1 MLIIYLLLTS
11 NILLS
16 GVSTVLEKKFQ
27 LSVKNNIP
35 TMLMMNLVNG
45 IFGCAYFLFLC
56 KFNIQMNLTTFVF
69 SFGYAMIV
77 FNSLVISVVALSK
90 MSIPVKTILGMLG
103 SVLGS
108 VVVGRIFFDEKIAL
122 NSVFAVLFL
131 FAAVIIPY
139 IKNDELKTGKNPF
152 WVCIW
157 LFLTFAVSSVYLK
170 FYTENPNSLASN
182 NMFFMTNFIC
192 LIICALVVIIYMTVK
207 KQCRNNI
214 LNTLGVKH
222 IANIALRT
230 AISNISAIITVFIIV
245 VMDISVYTVL
255 TSSLG
260 LIAGVLVSRFLF
272 YEDLT
277 WKNYVSVA
285 FAFISIILQA
295 L

>member
-1 MLIIYLLLTS
+1 MLVVLLIST
-11 NILLS
+11 IFLS
-16 GVSTVLEKKFQ
+16 VFSTVLEKKFQ

-45 IFGCAYFLFLC
+45 IFGCVYFLFLC
-56 KFNIQMNLTTFVF
+56 KFNVQMNLTTFAF

-77 FNSLVISVVALSK
+77 FDSLVISVVALSK
-90 MSIPVKTILGMLG
+90 MSIPVKTIVGMLG

-108 VVVGRIFFDEKIAL
+108 VVVGRIFFNEKIAI
-122 NSVFAVLFL
+122 NSVLAVLFL

-139 IKNDELKTGKNPF
+139 VKSKELKTGKNPF

-170 FYTENPNSLASN
+170 FYTENPNSLDAN

-192 LIICALVVIIYMTVK
+192 LIICALAVIICMIAK
-207 KQCRNNI
+207 KQYRSNM
-214 LNTLGVKH
+214 LNAIGIKH
-222 IANIALRT
+222 IANIGLRT
-230 AISNISAIITVFIIV
+230 ALSNISSIITVFIIS
-245 VMDISVYTVL
+245 VMDVSVYTVI

-260 LIAGVLVSRFLF
+260 LIAGVLVSRLIFC
-272 YEDLT
+272 EDLT

-285 FAFISIILQA
+285 FAVISVILQV

>member
-1 MLIIYLLLTS
+1 MLAVLLLVSTIFL
-11 NILLS
+11 N
-16 GVSTVLEKKFQ
+16 VFSTVLTKKFQ

-45 IFGCAYFLFLC
+45 IFGCVYFLFLC
-56 KFNIQMNLTTFVF
+56 KFNIQMNFTTFAF

-90 MSIPVKTILGMLG
+90 MSIPVKAVVGMLG

-108 VVVGRIFFDEKIAL
+108 VVVGRIFFDEKIAA
-122 NSVFAVLFL
+122 NSVLAILFL
-131 FAAVIIPY
+131 FAAVIAPY
-139 IKNDELKTGKNPF
+139 IKNDELKMGKNPLG
-152 WVCIW
+152 VCIW

-170 FYTENPNSLASN
+170 FYTENPNSLDAN

-192 LIICALVVIIYMTVK
+192 LIICALAVIICMIAK
-207 KQCRNNI
+207 KQYRSNM
-214 LNTLGVKH
+214 LNAIGIKH
-222 IANIALRT
+222 IANIGLRT
-230 AISNISAIITVFIIV
+230 ALSNISSIITVFIIS
-245 VMDISVYTVL
+245 VMDVSVYTVI

-260 LIAGVLVSRFLF
+260 LIAGVLVSRLIFC
-272 YEDLT
+272 EDLT

-285 FAFISIILQA
+285 FAVISVILQV